1 VAASADGRTVQLPSA
16 ATAEQRLMV
25 PLNSI
30 TMVAEV
36 LKNSPDPMAATYAQ
50 MIRTGVDAL
59 QAALR
64 EWGIVEK

>member
-1 VAASADGRTVQLPSA
+1 
-16 ATAEQRLMV
+16 MV

-36 LKNSPDPMAATYAQ
+36 LKNSSDPMAATYAQ
-50 MIRTGVDAL
+50 MIRSGVDAL

-64 EWGIVEK
+64 EWGIIEK